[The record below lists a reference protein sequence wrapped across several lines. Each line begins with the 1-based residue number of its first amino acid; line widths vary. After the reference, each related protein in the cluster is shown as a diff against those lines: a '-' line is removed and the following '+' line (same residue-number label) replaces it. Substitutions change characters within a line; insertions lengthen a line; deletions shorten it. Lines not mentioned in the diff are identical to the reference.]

1 MELTKDLLKERFK
14 EYNAAYF
21 NNELKMCKF
30 SLYHTSYELGQYTL
44 GSIWIA
50 KRPKN
55 AGKQVW
61 DEEMFKET
69 FVHEMVHH
77 YVCTVKGKKSFLFPH
92 GLRFRRK
99 SWEIKRK
106 YGLNMLNI
114 VYIKRYAT
122 LTRKQNLSI
131 WNKLEFLYLKPWNYF
146 LTWIF

>member
-1 MELTKDLLKERFK
+1 MKLTKELMKERYK
-14 EYNAAYF
+14 EYNATYF
-21 NNELKMCKF
+21 NNELNMCKF
-30 SLYHTSYELGQYTL
+30 SLYNTSDELGMYT
-44 GSIWIA
+44 GGRIWLA

-55 AGKQVW
+55 AGKQEW

-114 VYIKRYAT
+114 IYIKRYAT
-122 LTRKQNLSI
+122 LTRKQHLSI